1 MKLYK
6 VWKKTLDEV
15 QSITKLF
22 RWVKEHQGLN
32 ELVEDLNE
40 IESEFETIE
49 DGNEMA
55 TITVRDE
62 TMGSTGF
69 KFYMPILQSELK
81 CAAHGYK
88 FLKKLCQ

>member
-1 MKLYK
+1 MKLSK

-22 RWVKEHQGLN
+22 RWGKEHQGLI

-62 TMGSTGF
+62 TMG
-69 KFYMPILQSELK
+69 
-81 CAAHGYK
+81 
-88 FLKKLCQ
+88 